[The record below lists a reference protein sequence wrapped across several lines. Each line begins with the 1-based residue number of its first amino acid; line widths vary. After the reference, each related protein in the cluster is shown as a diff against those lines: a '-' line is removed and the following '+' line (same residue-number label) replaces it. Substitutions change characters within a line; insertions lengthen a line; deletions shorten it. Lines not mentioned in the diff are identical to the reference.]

1 MFDISKNIFFY
12 DFIKY
17 EYYIYFKSVYFII
30 MIFYIKYT

>member
-17 EYYIYFKSVYFII
+17 EYLFVCNLFK
-30 MIFYIKYT
+30 KRL